1 MYLFD
6 DSSSMMD
13 TLVAIAD
20 AVGESIRLVPDTVD
34 FGEEICIGA
43 DGTPT
48 SQIDKIAE
56 NTVLMYIE
64 ANGVPL
70 NVLSEEIGFVDN
82 GAADTLI
89 LDPIDGTRNA
99 VLGIPYYTISLAV
112 TDGDLSSVH
121 TAYLR
126 NLATGDEY
134 RAEKGRGAFYNGER
148 IHVKGGYDPKG
159 IVMNLYLGKSSD
171 PHAYEVAKRIKASR
185 SMGCASLDMAIIAR
199 GATDG
204 FLMQSENHA
213 HAIRIVDIA
222 ASTLILREAGGEV
235 YNLDGTVFNM
245 PLNLEYRANF
255 LAVSGRDVFDHI
267 MNGESSRDGG
277 SKVRYGIYANTNIPD
292 ITDIARRVIDAL
304 GDVECHV
311 DTALADLLG
320 VEGTDLHDMD
330 VDIVIVLGGDGTLL
344 RATHN
349 TDAKI
354 IGINA
359 GSVGFLT
366 AVERDDIES
375 GIARLKCG
383 DYFVD
388 RRTKIRVFCD
398 GEVLGDA
405 INEALIHTDS
415 VAKIRRFRVYI
426 DGHLLSDVKA
436 DGFMLSTV
444 TGSTSYAMS
453 LGAPIMDP
461 RVGNAWV
468 LVPVAAFKYSSRP
481 LIVPTTATIT
491 IEAVMPE
498 KDCLLVI
505 DGQSEINIPG
515 GKKLV
520 MALSPKYARI
530 ISMGSGFYE
539 RVADKLVSS
548 L

>member
-1 MYLFD
+1 
-6 DSSSMMD
+6 MMD

-20 AVGESIRLVPDTVD
+20 AVEKAIGLVPDAVD
-34 FGEEICIGA
+34 IGEEICVGA

-56 NTVLMYIE
+56 NSVLLYIE
-64 ANGVPL
+64 ANGIPL

-82 GAADTLI
+82 GCGDTLI

-99 VLGIPYYTISLAV
+99 VLGIPYYTVSMAV

-134 RAEKGRGAFYNGER
+134 RAEKGMGAYYNGKR
-148 IHVKGGYDPKG
+148 IHVKESYDPDN
-159 IVMNLYLGKSSD
+159 IVMNLYLGRGSD
-171 PHAYEVAKRIKASR
+171 PLAYEVAKRIKASR
-185 SMGCASLDMAIIAR
+185 SMGCASLDMAIVAR
-199 GATDG
+199 GAVDG
-204 FLMQSENHA
+204 FLMRSENHA
-213 HAIRIVDIA
+213 RAIRIVDIA

-235 YNLDGTVFNM
+235 YNLDGTAFNM
-245 PLNLEYRANF
+245 PLDLEHRADF
-255 LAVSGRDVFDHI
+255 LATSGRDVFDRI
-267 MNGESSRDGG
+267 MNGESGRDGG
-277 SKVRYGIYANTNIPD
+277 SSARYGIYANTNIPD
-292 ITDIARRVIDAL
+292 VTDIAKRVIDAL
-304 GDVECHV
+304 GDADFRI
-311 DTALADLLG
+311 DTALAEKMGVGGMDLK
-320 VEGTDLHDMD
+320 DMD
-330 VDIVIVLGGDGTLL
+330 VDVVIVVGGDGTLL

-349 TDAKI
+349 TGAKI
-354 IGINA
+354 IGVNA

-366 AVERDDIES
+366 AIERDGIEE
-375 GIARLKCG
+375 GISRLKKG
-383 DYFVD
+383 DYRVD
-388 RRTKIRVFCD
+388 RRTKIRVTCD

-491 IEAVMPE
+491 VEAVMPE

-505 DGQSEINIPG
+505 DGQSEIEVPG

-520 MALSPKYARI
+520 MTLSPEYARI

-539 RVADKLVSS
+539 RVAEKLVNS